1 MQNMTLPALPASDGQ
16 SIERN
21 RFDGFYE
28 TKSRDFWKGAEII
41 REEVGPDKKCG
52 HEFEATP
59 DGAQCIKC
67 HFGLSGV
74 LEIKEGKLFH
84 KGEQLPL

>member
-1 MQNMTLPALPASDGQ
+1 MVLPALPASDGK
-16 SIERN
+16 SIEWN

-28 TKSRDFWKGAEII
+28 VKSRDFWKNAEII
-41 REEVGPDKKCG
+41 REEVGLDRKCI

-74 LEIKEGKLFH
+74 LQVKEGKLYH
-84 KGEQLPL
+84 NGEQLPL